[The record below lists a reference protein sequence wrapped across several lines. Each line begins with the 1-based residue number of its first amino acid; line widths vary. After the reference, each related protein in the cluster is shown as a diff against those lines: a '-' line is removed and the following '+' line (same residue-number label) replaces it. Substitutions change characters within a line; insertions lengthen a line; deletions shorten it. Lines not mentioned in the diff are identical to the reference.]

1 MGSPPSASGRQDH
14 PHLCANFPLTTK
26 QGKVGK
32 LSSTISTESR
42 PAASITDIWGSLDS
56 AEWTGKDAVAVVEP
70 PSDAGEL
77 KLVTMLASALLGTSR
92 DRRQNRPGKAKPDTF
107 ARVHL
112 NLNLFPS
119 FPSFFPLP
127 ILSSF

>member
-1 MGSPPSASGRQDH
+1 M
-14 PHLCANFPLTTK
+14 
-26 QGKVGK
+26 
-32 LSSTISTESR
+32 
-42 PAASITDIWGSLDS
+42 DS
-56 AEWTGKDAVAVVEP
+56 AERLA
-70 PSDAGEL
+70 AGGRRRRRPRGTWEL